1 MGQYVVG
8 RAVGACDLSVED
20 RQLSRRHFMV
30 TCEDGYLYIED
41 LGSMNGTQINGI
53 PLIGRRVI
61 TGFDVITAGNSKFSF
76 SVM

>member
-1 MGQYVVG
+1 
-8 RAVGACDLSVED
+8 
-20 RQLSRRHFMV
+20 MV